1 MSRDISLNWI
11 WIIIPRQLLAPHQP
25 VVDALWDLGHVAAWA
40 KIFQISAF
48 AKALPKH
55 CQSLPS
61 LEALQSFGPSFAWS
75 FTMVHVVLVSAK
87 ALVWRHGVDVRS
99 NHQVTKVLKSAEA
112 HGQYL
117 DAWSRKVLLKLM
129 SQIVSRHV
137 LANFRNF
144 MTLTTPFVPELNFFF
159 SILMP
164 NQAHLSTKHKLL
176 QLGYHIL
183 GSTAMNNILKLPDD
197 CRTVTNRIE
206 YGEWRG
212 QRGLNASQVC
222 YCISHSGRRHSQRR
236 SQQAEEHIRMPCTGL
251 AFRKHPR
258 RLSARLD
265 VRKSD
270 LELPGLAVFT
280 SWKSVFTAAMLC
292 YNFCLAAEHCNWNHI
307 AHFFQPELDFASGF
321 HKFTERIL

>member
-1 MSRDISLNWI
+1 
-11 WIIIPRQLLAPHQP
+11 
-25 VVDALWDLGHVAAWA
+25 
-40 KIFQISAF
+40 
-48 AKALPKH
+48 
-55 CQSLPS
+55 
-61 LEALQSFGPSFAWS
+61 
-75 FTMVHVVLVSAK
+75 MVHVVLVSAK

-117 DAWSRKVLLKLM
+117 DAWSRKVCWSSCLKLNKLSPGM
-129 SQIVSRHV
+129 SWPISVISWHSQHPLCLSWTHI
-137 LANFRNF
+137 
-144 MTLTTPFVPELNFFF
+144 FF

-197 CRTVTNRIE
+197 CRTVTNRIV
-206 YGEWRG
+206 YGEWQRG

-222 YCISHSGRRHSQRR
+222 YCISHSGRRHSQQR
-236 SQQAEEHIRMPCTGL
+236 SQQAEEHIRMPCTRH

-280 SWKSVFTAAMLC
+280 SWKYVFTAAMLC
-292 YNFCLAAEHCNWNHI
+292 YNFCLAAEHCNCNHI
-307 AHFFQPELDFASGF
+307 AHFFFSPNLTSLPAFTNSQKGSCRHSATTWSPPHAFFEHQQILCWSSSISSSTPELASWTFGN
-321 HKFTERIL
+321 RC